1 MKKRILLLTKDAM
14 CRDYLPVYGNQ
25 LWKGK
30 TPNLDELAEKGTVF
44 MNCYTAAPSTAM
56 AFLGLSTQ
64 KFPYQLDIHDYVPL
78 KKEFNNNIYN
88 DAKKKGYK
96 CHILWDSRG
105 DDFAKKYTTCFGGA
119 QIHSL
124 PNLGQPV
131 GMHFP
136 HKDPLQIDEAKSV
149 DVCERIE
156 KVVLSILDDEPFY
169 LWIHL
174 PHVINGR
181 ISYGGDID
189 VFDTILG
196 MLRKYFPDDAI
207 YIGADHGNMNGSHG
221 ALSYGYDAYDQA
233 IRIPLITPRLKCGP
247 VMEDS
252 FSLVDLYK
260 LMFENKL
267 THRKMIFADTAY
279 YKQPHRKL
287 AIISG
292 NYKYIYNKL
301 DNSEELYDVAFDP
314 NEGINLLSD
323 MYKDSNRN
331 LIYPLRDL
339 LTYPEW
345 DDLHLFL
352 DEAREEKKRIW
363 KQDGPIVAM
372 LWKIRHQLGV
382 LEGRLDTFI
391 KNKLAAKK

>member
-1 MKKRILLLTKDAM
+1 
-14 CRDYLPVYGNQ
+14 
-25 LWKGK
+25 
-30 TPNLDELAEKGTVF
+30 
-44 MNCYTAAPSTAM
+44 
-56 AFLGLSTQ
+56 
-64 KFPYQLDIHDYVPL
+64 
-78 KKEFNNNIYN
+78 
-88 DAKKKGYK
+88 
-96 CHILWDSRG
+96 
-105 DDFAKKYTTCFGGA
+105 
-119 QIHSL
+119 
-124 PNLGQPV
+124 
-131 GMHFP
+131 
-136 HKDPLQIDEAKSV
+136 
-149 DVCERIE
+149 
-156 KVVLSILDDEPFY
+156 
-169 LWIHL
+169 
-174 PHVINGR
+174 
-181 ISYGGDID
+181 
-189 VFDTILG
+189 
-196 MLRKYFPDDAI
+196 
-207 YIGADHGNMNGSHG
+207 
-221 ALSYGYDAYDQA
+221 
-233 IRIPLITPRLKCGP
+233 
-247 VMEDS
+247 
-252 FSLVDLYK
+252 
-260 LMFENKL
+260 
-267 THRKMIFADTAY
+267 MIFADTAY

-345 DDLHLFL
+345 DELHLFL